1 MFGKSMLVP
10 ICIVGVLIAALF
22 PAAAIAADSSEGG
35 FHISQWTGETWEEI
49 YQHQFQVQ
57 YSTEAFTVDVV
68 DGKVVLRIVQVG
80 TPFADIDKISLM
92 VDGQEL
98 IPEYAQYAGNGQSIL
113 EDILDLDHNVVLAHE
128 QEIEVCWDAPGSQA
142 TMYLTANEYGHAWPF
157 HFPEVGYA
165 TYEMGS
171 NTGSITVD
179 GLITETDGTV
189 ALYSPF
195 WSPATGHPD
204 GYTYIYACDD
214 DQYVYFSLDI
224 TMDNTNEYGDDWAE
238 LTILKSDGS
247 GQAFRITDFDT
258 TWGRSGFGLTSKV
271 SYKHETCE
279 FAIPKSIVGDEDI
292 KFGLAYYGTG
302 GVPPYGISLA
312 YHKLTIN
319 GNSSDEQVFYVGDKI
334 DIEGWVTGSA
344 YINGAPPP
352 AKSSYALVYWG
363 LEVDGP
369 SGHENPDDEDY
380 HSGSGNQSSGVTN
393 GSISLSYALTDPGL
407 HTVTLYL
414 GAVVDGWIAGQ
425 TGNTEVHD
433 DDETYIYLTFYAVTD
448 GYDFDPAVDLAVTIN
463 GSSDQG
469 QEFQVGDTLDIDGY
483 VTSYAY
489 INSTSEESYAVVYWE
504 LEVFGPSG
512 NPWDDDYDYHEGSGY
527 IEARADDENISLSYY
542 LSDPGPHTITLYS
555 GAEVEGWVARDTGD
569 IFVYDWDED
578 QVSISFNVVNPNN
591 PPTADPDGPYAGV
604 IGSPITFNG
613 TGSYDPDDDPLTYSW
628 DFGDG
633 NDGAGVTPSHTYNAS
648 GTYTVCLTVNDGQVD
663 SDQVCTTA
671 IVRDAQDL
679 KEWAIDELNALKSQ
693 VNKAGKGKLGEA
705 IKCLNKS
712 LSDERWVDGSH
723 LSRDRGGDVFSS
735 EKDAVNKLMEII
747 RKPSHFGASAAVVM
761 EIRNIIELKIL
772 EADRLLAQ
780 TALDEAGL
788 DSPFMSEG
796 ETATDNGEYGK
807 AVGYYRKA
815 WEAAYR

>member
-22 PAAAIAADSSEGG
+22 PAAAITADSSESG
-35 FHISQWTGETWEEI
+35 FHISQWTGGTWDEI

-57 YSTEAFTVDVV
+57 YSTEAFTVNAV
-68 DGKVVLRIVQVG
+68 DGKVVLRIVQEG
-80 TPFADIDKISLM
+80 TPFADVDQISLM
-92 VDGQEL
+92 AGGEVL
-98 IPEYAQYAGNGQSIL
+98 VPEYARYTENGQSML

-142 TMYLTANEYGHAWPF
+142 TMYLTANEYGHGWPF
-157 HFPEVGYA
+157 HFPEAGYA

-171 NTGSITVD
+171 NTASITVD

-189 ALYSPF
+189 PLYSPF

-238 LTILKSDGS
+238 LTILKSNGS
-247 GQAFRITDFDT
+247 EQAFRITDFDT
-258 TWGRSGFGLTSKV
+258 TWGKTGFGLTSKV

-279 FAIPKSIVGDEDI
+279 FAIPKSIIGNGDIE
-292 KFGLAYYGTG
+292 FSLAYYGTG
-302 GVPPYGISLA
+302 SPSGYGINLA

-319 GNSSDEQVFYVGDKI
+319 GNSSDEQVFYVGDTI
-334 DIEGWVTGSA
+334 DIEGTVTGSA
-344 YINGAPPP
+344 YINGALPP
-352 AKSSYALVYWG
+352 AESSYAVVYWG
-363 LEVDGP
+363 LRVLGP
-369 SGHENPDDEDY
+369 SGNPWKEDY
-380 HSGSGNQSSGVTN
+380 DYHEGAGYQSSGVTN

-414 GAVVDGWIAGQ
+414 GAVVEGWIAGP
-425 TGNTEVHD
+425 TGNTDVYEE
-433 DDETYIYLTFYAVTD
+433 DETYIQLSFYAVTY

-469 QEFQVGDTLDIDGY
+469 QEFHVGDTLDIDGY
-483 VTSYAY
+483 VTSWAS
-489 INSTSEESYAVVYWE
+489 IEGPGCIGAH
-504 LEVFGPSG
+504 LEWSLWVSGPSG
-512 NPWDDDYDYHEGSGY
+512 PESDWGYYDDYNCYEGANYSAEVY
-527 IEARADDENISLSYY
+527 AYNENVSFPY
-542 LSDPGPHTITLYS
+542 LLTAPGIHNITLYS
-555 GAEVEGWVARDTGD
+555 EAWVEWDDGGD
-569 IFVYDWDED
+569 ADGDD
-578 QVSISFNVVNPNN
+578 ASVSLSFNVTDNY
-591 PPTADPDGPYAGV
+591 PPIADPDGPYAGV

-613 TGSYDPDDDPLTYSW
+613 TGSYDPDDDPLTYTW

-633 NDGAGVTPSHTYNAS
+633 NNGTGVTPSHTYNAS

-679 KEWAIDELNALKSQ
+679 KEWAIDGLNALKSQ
-693 VNKAGKGKLGEA
+693 VNKAGRGKLTEA
-705 IKCLNKS
+705 IQCLDES
-712 LSDERWVDGSH
+712 LSGQLWKDGTH
-723 LSRDRGGDVFSS
+723 LSRQNGSDVFDS
-735 EKDAVNKLMEII
+735 ETDSVNTLMGII
-747 RKPSHFGASAAVVM
+747 GKPRQFGASAAVVSQIRDI
-761 EIRNIIELKIL
+761 IRNRIL

-780 TALDEAGL
+780 TALNEAGR
-788 DSPFMSEG
+788 DSTYMSQAK
-796 ETATDNGEYGK
+796 TATDNGAYAK
-807 AVGYYRKA
+807 AVGYYLKA
-815 WEAAYR
+815 WQAAYR